1 MSESIRTILDGITN
15 NAVTSQGTTAQIL
28 RDENQRL
35 IEKHDAIKDAKFGQQ
50 RIIDLNRSHS
60 KKTAAYTKVMVFAAI
75 ALGIILLLKL
85 FASKIIPEPIFALI
99 YVLLISASIMYGFF
113 TYSDVNAREP
123 TNYDRLNIPPPV
135 APLSDV
141 AKTKALESAKAS
153 GDLMGLSS
161 GVCAGQACCS
171 LDQAYNSTINKCE
184 KCPGADN
191 KTGYFDITA
200 NKCARCANDKTWKV
214 GTDAGETD
222 KYACRTT

>member
-1 MSESIRTILDGITN
+1 MSDAIRTILDSITN
-15 NAVTSQGTTAQIL
+15 AAVTAQGTTAQIL
-28 RDENQRL
+28 RDENTRL
-35 IEKHDAIKDAKFGQQ
+35 IAKHDAIKDAKFGQQ

-60 KKTAAYTKVMVFAAI
+60 KRTAAYTKVMIFAAV

-85 FASKIIPEPIFALI
+85 VGSSFIPEPIFALI
-99 YVLLISASIMYGFF
+99 YVLLISASIMYGLF

-135 APLSDV
+135 VTISD
-141 AKTKALESAKAS
+141 ADKANALASAKAS

-171 LDQAYNSTINKCE
+171 YDQAYSSANNKC
-184 KCPGADN
+184 KVCDGASD
-191 KTGYFDITA
+191 KRYFDTTTNA
-200 NKCARCANDKTWKV
+200 CALCANDKTWKL

-222 KYACRTT
+222 KYACRT